1 MTLSL
6 PVSILPIQ
14 SKPYGLVYGE
24 WSVRWWQWFL
34 SIPKSNS
41 PAFDD
46 DGSNVGI
53 RQQYLPVLFLCQ
65 TYENSGVQP
74 IRTIS
79 MPKNYS
85 IFMPIIN
92 WISLLEHD
100 AKTDQELLAVAKE
113 RMNVVRNLEFR
124 VNGLQVTELMEYR
137 VLSPLFDVELPQNN
151 IMSLSPGI
159 RRAISDGFWLFLK
172 PQSESIE
179 ISSFGSCSSGQT
191 RIGVTYKINLI

>member
-1 MTLSL
+1 
-6 PVSILPIQ
+6 
-14 SKPYGLVYGE
+14 
-24 WSVRWWQWFL
+24 
-34 SIPKSNS
+34 
-41 PAFDD
+41 
-46 DGSNVGI
+46 
-53 RQQYLPVLFLCQ
+53 
-65 TYENSGVQP
+65 
-74 IRTIS
+74 

-137 VLSPLFDVELPQNN
+137 VLTPFFDVELPQNN

-172 PQSESIE
+172 PQSESIK